1 MVQTKF
7 GLEYLDGP
15 TIERLGLVIL
25 ALVPKQSEP
34 WRRQSVLLAISR
46 NFFSEG
52 LLRLRMDHNF
62 VDHRL
67 YVDRWSI
74 RAVHLVGKNV
84 IARSPRYQRI
94 YSCCHCADLRL
105 VLVEVAF

>member
-1 MVQTKF
+1 M
-7 GLEYLDGP
+7 
-15 TIERLGLVIL
+15 
-25 ALVPKQSEP
+25 
-34 WRRQSVLLAISR
+34 LLANSR

-62 VDHRL
+62 TDQRL

-74 RAVHLVGKNV
+74 RAVHLVGQNV

-94 YSCCHCADLRL
+94 CSCCHCADLRL
-105 VLVEVAF
+105 VVVEVALVHHVVKHVGKIDALSLIIEIANRADFDVSGQ